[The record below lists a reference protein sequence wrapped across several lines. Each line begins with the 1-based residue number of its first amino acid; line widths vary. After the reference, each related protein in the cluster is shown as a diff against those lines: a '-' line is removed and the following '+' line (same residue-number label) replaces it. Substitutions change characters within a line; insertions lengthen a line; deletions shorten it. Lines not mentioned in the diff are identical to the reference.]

1 MAKRLVVLL
10 GMLTVLLTTAVP
22 AFAQET
28 SQYGVED
35 VSATGVIFDGLPQD
49 VGGFGTH
56 SIEDEATGTLYAL
69 RSAGADL
76 DSHVVGQRAT
86 VYGALTPGE
95 EGTGQT

>member
-1 MAKRLVVLL
+1 M
-10 GMLTVLLTTAVP
+10 P

-28 SQYGVED
+28 PQYGVED

-56 SIEDEATGTLYAL
+56 SIEDEATGTIYAL

-76 DSHVVGQRAT
+76 GSHVGQRAT